1 MSLMGEETSDARA
14 GTPHVTVR
22 DFPEAYR
29 FVPEELIGK
38 CCALIES
45 YHNMHGYAALP
56 DMLWLSDARDVIEC
70 DHDLTRLFSR
80 ASKSRGAKRAND
92 TFVLIATV
100 VLTLE
105 VLAGDFANWGKR
117 FPEAKRAAEKAL
129 GDFPVRKHSG
139 LIDAYLYPSSGARR
153 ELANPLAS
161 NPTTALPP
169 IKN

>member
-1 MSLMGEETSDARA
+1 MSLMGEEASDARA
-14 GTPHVTVR
+14 GTPHLTAR
-22 DFPEAYR
+22 DFPQAYR

-38 CCALIES
+38 CRALIES

-70 DHDLTRLFSR
+70 DHDLTRLFKR

-129 GDFPVRKHSG
+129 GDFPARKNSG

-153 ELANPLAS
+153 ELANALAS
-161 NPTTALPP
+161 HPTAALPA